1 MDNAYNECF
10 HDIKEWN
17 EKIAQEY
24 EQKLRYKIHIRNVEL
39 IQQIAF
45 LLELRRKDGSSDNIS
60 VLKEIFNALGNFKII
75 IHNENNISFEF
86 FNAVR
91 DFLDENLKDLKNS
104 DENNDENRNVFNR
117 LFSSTMS
124 LE

>member
-1 MDNAYNECF
+1 MKDAYKECF
-10 HDIKEWN
+10 HRIKEWD

-45 LLELRRKDGSSDNIS
+45 LLELKRKDGSNDNIP
-60 VLKEIFNALGNFKII
+60 VLKAIFKALGNFKII
-75 IHNENNISFEF
+75 IHSENNISFEF
-86 FNAVR
+86 FNAVS
-91 DFLDENLKDLKNS
+91 DFLEENLKNAQ
-104 DENNDENRNVFNR
+104 NFNK
-117 LFSSTMS
+117 LFSSTQ